1 MGSRLSRR
9 EFLDRRREICRA
21 RYDQLHAHTYDQV
34 WGQVDPTH
42 AECVSALVATT
53 PPGGELLD
61 AACGTGKYWP
71 PLLEPDGEVDA
82 DLVAGEVLADGA
94 YHYYPSRAQ
103 VHRWLAGAGFE
114 VTGERTGDGYLHLH
128 CRASHPPGVAPR
140 P

>member
-1 MGSRLSRR
+1 MRPRLSRR

-21 RYDQLHAHTYDQV
+21 RYDQRHPATYDQV

-42 AECVSALVATT
+42 AECVSALVAMT

-71 PLLEPDGEVDA
+71 RLLAAGRRVYGIDQSAAMLAQAAAKHPDVPTCT
-82 DLVAGEVLADGA
+82 AG
-94 YHYYPSRAQ
+94 R
-103 VHRWLAGAGFE
+103 
-114 VTGERTGDGYLHLH
+114 RT
-128 CRASHPPGVAPR
+128 PPGVAPR